1 MKARIIKPQNCLL
14 PRRDRAGHKGD
25 YGRLLLVAAVL
36 LAGVLMVGAYILGY
50 DPLSGALELLATP
63 FRAASSAVAGWT
75 QEQYDKSFRYEQAQA
90 EIDALRRRV
99 AELERDAIAGQE
111 AQRENERMRD
121 LLGLAEQRP
130 ELQYRDAA
138 VVRRASS
145 NWSSDL
151 TIDRGTSGGVEV
163 NDCVIDQYG
172 HLIGVITQADWNSS
186 VVTTILDPT
195 LELGGRVARTDESAI
210 LEGDFTLML
219 QGLTRLSFLS
229 EEAQL
234 VTGDQVTTSG
244 LGGVYPPGLVVGT
257 VRTLCVEE
265 DGISRYAQVEPAA
278 DIAGVQYV
286 YVIVD
291 YGK

>member
-1 MKARIIKPQNCLL
+1 MKQFFRNN
-14 PRRDRAGHKGD
+14 GG
-25 YGRLLLVAAVL
+25 LLLVAAVL
-36 LAGVLMVGAYILGY
+36 LAGVLTVGAYILGY

-90 EIDALRRRV
+90 EIDSLRRRV

-145 NWSSDL
+145 NWTSDL
-151 TIDRGTSGGVEV
+151 TINRGTSGGVEAG
-163 NDCVIDQYG
+163 DCVIDQYG
-172 HLIGVITQADWNSS
+172 HLIGVVTQADLNSS
-186 VVTTILDPT
+186 LVTTILDPT
-195 LELGGRVARTDESAI
+195 LELGGRIARTDEDAI
-210 LEGDFTLML
+210 LKGDFSLML
-219 QGLTRLSFLS
+219 EGLARLSYLP
-229 EEAQL
+229 EEARL
-234 VTGDQVTTSG
+234 VTGDQVITSG
-244 LGGVYPPGLVVGT
+244 LGGVYPPGLAVGT
-257 VRTLCVEE
+257 VRSLITEE
-265 DGISRYAQVEPAA
+265 DGLTRYAQVEPAA
-278 DIAGVQYV
+278 DIGGVQYV

-291 YGK
+291 YGT

>member
-1 MKARIIKPQNCLL
+1 MKQFFRNN
-14 PRRDRAGHKGD
+14 GG
-25 YGRLLLVAAVL
+25 LLLVAAVL

-145 NWSSDL
+145 NWTSDL
-151 TIDRGTSGGVEV
+151 TINRGTSGGVEAG
-163 NDCVIDQYG
+163 DCVIDQYG
-172 HLIGVITQADWNSS
+172 HLIGVVTQADLNSS
-186 VVTTILDPT
+186 LVTTILDPT
-195 LELGGRVARTDESAI
+195 LELGGRIARTDEDAI
-210 LEGDFTLML
+210 LKGDFSLML
-219 QGLTRLSFLS
+219 EGLARLSYLP
-229 EEAQL
+229 EEARL
-234 VTGDQVTTSG
+234 VTGDQVITSG
-244 LGGVYPPGLVVGT
+244 LGGVYPPGLAVGT
-257 VRTLCVEE
+257 VRSLITEE
-265 DGISRYAQVEPAA
+265 DGLTRYAQVEPAA
-278 DIAGVQYV
+278 DIGGVQYV

-291 YGK
+291 YGT

>member
-1 MKARIIKPQNCLL
+1 MKQFFRNN
-14 PRRDRAGHKGD
+14 GG
-25 YGRLLLVAAVL
+25 LLLVAAVL
-36 LAGVLMVGAYILGY
+36 LAGVLTVGAYILGY

-99 AELERDAIAGQE
+99 AELEQDAIAGQE

-145 NWSSDL
+145 NWTSDL
-151 TIDRGTSGGVEV
+151 TINRGTSGGVEAG
-163 NDCVIDQYG
+163 DCVIDQYG
-172 HLIGVITQADWNSS
+172 HLIGVVTQADLNSS
-186 VVTTILDPT
+186 LVTTILDPT
-195 LELGGRVARTDESAI
+195 LELGGRIARTDEDAI
-210 LEGDFTLML
+210 LKGDFSLML
-219 QGLTRLSFLS
+219 EGLARLSYLP
-229 EEAQL
+229 EEARL
-234 VTGDQVTTSG
+234 VTGDQVITSG
-244 LGGVYPPGLVVGT
+244 LGGVYPPGLAVGT
-257 VRTLCVEE
+257 VRSLITEE
-265 DGISRYAQVEPAA
+265 DGLTRYAQVEPAA
-278 DIAGVQYV
+278 DIDGVQYV

-291 YGK
+291 YGE

>member
-1 MKARIIKPQNCLL
+1 M
-14 PRRDRAGHKGD
+14 
-25 YGRLLLVAAVL
+25 
-36 LAGVLMVGAYILGY
+36 
-50 DPLSGALELLATP
+50 
-63 FRAASSAVAGWT
+63 
-75 QEQYDKSFRYEQAQA
+75 AQ
-90 EIDALRRRV
+90 LQK
-99 AELERDAIAGQE
+99 DAIAGQD
-111 AQRENERMRD
+111 AQRENQRMKD
-121 LLGLAEQRP
+121 LLGLHDERP

-291 YGK
+291 YEK

>member
-1 MKARIIKPQNCLL
+1 MKQFFRNN
-14 PRRDRAGHKGD
+14 GG
-25 YGRLLLVAAVL
+25 LLLVAAAL

-145 NWSSDL
+145 NWTSDL
-151 TIDRGTSGGVEV
+151 TINRGTSGGVEAG
-163 NDCVIDQYG
+163 DCVIDQYG
-172 HLIGVITQADWNSS
+172 HLIGVVTQADLNSS
-186 VVTTILDPT
+186 LVTTILDPT
-195 LELGGRVARTDESAI
+195 LELGGRIARTDEDAI
-210 LEGDFTLML
+210 LKGDFSLML
-219 QGLTRLSFLS
+219 EGLARLSYLP
-229 EEAQL
+229 EEARL
-234 VTGDQVTTSG
+234 VTGDQVITSG
-244 LGGVYPPGLVVGT
+244 LGGVYPPGLAVGT
-257 VRTLCVEE
+257 VRSLITEE
-265 DGISRYAQVEPAA
+265 DGLTRYAQVEPAA
-278 DIAGVQYV
+278 DIGGVQYV

-291 YGK
+291 YGE

>member
-1 MKARIIKPQNCLL
+1 MKQFFRNN
-14 PRRDRAGHKGD
+14 GG
-25 YGRLLLVAAVL
+25 LLLVAAVL

-90 EIDALRRRV
+90 EIDVLRRRV

-145 NWSSDL
+145 NWTSDL
-151 TIDRGTSGGVEV
+151 TINRGTSGGVEAG
-163 NDCVIDQYG
+163 DCVIDQYG
-172 HLIGVITQADWNSS
+172 HLIGVVTQADLNSS
-186 VVTTILDPT
+186 LVTTILDPT
-195 LELGGRVARTDESAI
+195 LELGGRIARTDEDAI
-210 LEGDFTLML
+210 LKGDFSLML
-219 QGLTRLSFLS
+219 EGLARLSYLP
-229 EEAQL
+229 EEARL
-234 VTGDQVTTSG
+234 VTGDQVITSG
-244 LGGVYPPGLVVGT
+244 LGGVYPPGLAVGT
-257 VRTLCVEE
+257 VRSLITEE
-265 DGISRYAQVEPAA
+265 DGLTRYAQVEPAA
-278 DIAGVQYV
+278 DIGGVQYV

-291 YGK
+291 YGE

>member
-1 MKARIIKPQNCLL
+1 MRRFFQNN
-14 PRRDRAGHKGD
+14 GG
-25 YGRLLLVAAVL
+25 LLLVAAAL
-36 LAGVLMVGAYILGY
+36 LAAVLALGSYILGF
-50 DPLSGALELLATP
+50 DPLAAALEALATP
-63 FRAASSAVAGWT
+63 FRAASAAVTNWA
-75 QEQYDKSFRYEQAQA
+75 QDQYDRAFRYEELAA
-90 EIDALRRRV
+90 ENEALRQQV
-99 AELERDAIAGQE
+99 AQLQKDAIAGQD
-111 AQRENERMRD
+111 AQRENQRMKD
-121 LLGLAEQRP
+121 LLGLHDERP

-278 DIAGVQYV
+278 DIAGAQYV

>member
-1 MKARIIKPQNCLL
+1 MKQFFRNN
-14 PRRDRAGHKGD
+14 GG
-25 YGRLLLVAAVL
+25 LLLVAAVL

-99 AELERDAIAGQE
+99 AELEQDAIAGQE

-138 VVRRASS
+138 VVHRASS
-145 NWSSDL
+145 NWTSDL
-151 TIDRGTSGGVEV
+151 TINRGTSGGVEAG
-163 NDCVIDQYG
+163 DCVIDQYG
-172 HLIGVITQADWNSS
+172 HLIGVVTQADLNSS
-186 VVTTILDPT
+186 LVTTILDPT
-195 LELGGRVARTDESAI
+195 LELGGRIARTDEDAI
-210 LEGDFTLML
+210 LKGDFSLML
-219 QGLTRLSFLS
+219 EGLARLSYLP
-229 EEAQL
+229 EEARL
-234 VTGDQVTTSG
+234 VTGDQVITSG
-244 LGGVYPPGLVVGT
+244 LGGVYPPGLAVGT
-257 VRTLCVEE
+257 VRSLITEE
-265 DGISRYAQVEPAA
+265 DGLTRYAQVEPAA
-278 DIAGVQYV
+278 DIGGVQYV

-291 YGK
+291 YGE

>member
-1 MKARIIKPQNCLL
+1 MKQFFRNN
-14 PRRDRAGHKGD
+14 GG
-25 YGRLLLVAAVL
+25 LLLVAAVL

-145 NWSSDL
+145 NWTSDL
-151 TIDRGTSGGVEV
+151 TINRGTSGGVEAG
-163 NDCVIDQYG
+163 DCVIDQYG
-172 HLIGVITQADWNSS
+172 HLVGVVTQADLNSS
-186 VVTTILDPT
+186 LVTTILDPT
-195 LELGGRVARTDESAI
+195 LELGGRIARTDEDAI
-210 LEGDFTLML
+210 LKGDFSLML
-219 QGLTRLSFLS
+219 EGLARLSYLP
-229 EEAQL
+229 EEARL
-234 VTGDQVTTSG
+234 VTGDQVITSG
-244 LGGVYPPGLVVGT
+244 LGGVYPPGLAVGT
-257 VRTLCVEE
+257 VRSLITEE
-265 DGISRYAQVEPAA
+265 DGLTRYAQVEPAA
-278 DIAGVQYV
+278 DIGGVQYV

-291 YGK
+291 YGE

>member
-1 MKARIIKPQNCLL
+1 MRRFFQNN
-14 PRRDRAGHKGD
+14 GG
-25 YGRLLLVAAVL
+25 LLLVAAAL
-36 LAGVLMVGAYILGY
+36 LAAVLALGSYILGF
-50 DPLSGALELLATP
+50 DPLAAALEALATP
-63 FRAASSAVAGWT
+63 FRAASAAVTNWA
-75 QEQYDKSFRYEQAQA
+75 QDQYDRAFRYEELAA
-90 EIDALRRRV
+90 ENEALRQQV
-99 AELERDAIAGQE
+99 AQLQKDAIAGQD
-111 AQRENERMRD
+111 AQRENQRMKD
-121 LLGLAEQRP
+121 LLGLHDERP

-244 LGGVYPPGLVVGT
+244 LGGVYPPGLGVGT

>member
-1 MKARIIKPQNCLL
+1 MKQFFRNN
-14 PRRDRAGHKGD
+14 GG
-25 YGRLLLVAAVL
+25 LLLVAAVL
-36 LAGVLMVGAYILGY
+36 LAGVLTVGAYILGY

-99 AELERDAIAGQE
+99 AELEQDAIAGQE

-145 NWSSDL
+145 NWTSDL
-151 TIDRGTSGGVEV
+151 TINRGTSGGVEAG
-163 NDCVIDQYG
+163 DCVIDQYG
-172 HLIGVITQADWNSS
+172 HLIGVVTQADLNSS
-186 VVTTILDPT
+186 LVTTILDPT
-195 LELGGRVARTDESAI
+195 LELGGRIARTDEDAI
-210 LEGDFTLML
+210 LKGDFSLML
-219 QGLTRLSFLS
+219 EGLARLSYLP
-229 EEAQL
+229 EEARL
-234 VTGDQVTTSG
+234 VTGDQVITSG
-244 LGGVYPPGLVVGT
+244 LGGVYPPGLAVGT
-257 VRTLCVEE
+257 VRSLITEE
-265 DGISRYAQVEPAA
+265 DGLTRYAQVEPAA

-291 YGK
+291 YGE

>member
-1 MKARIIKPQNCLL
+1 MKDFFRNNGGLL
-14 PRRDRAGHKGD
+14 A
-25 YGRLLLVAAVL
+25 VAAVL
-36 LAGVLMVGAYILGY
+36 FAAVLALGASILGY
-50 DPLSGALELLATP
+50 DPVTGVFELLATP
-63 FRAASSAVAGWT
+63 FRAASGAVTAWT
-75 QEQYDKSFRYEQAQA
+75 QEQYDRTFRFQELEA
-90 EIDALRRRV
+90 ENDALRQRV
-99 AELERDAIAGQE
+99 AELERDAIAGQD
-111 AQRENERMRD
+111 AQRENERMKD
-121 LLGLAEQRP
+121 LLGLAEERP
-130 ELQYRDAA
+130 ELRYRDAA

-145 NWSSDL
+145 NWTADL
-151 TIDRGTSGGVEV
+151 TIDRGTTSGVAV

-172 HLIGVITQADWNSS
+172 YLVGVVTEADLNSS

-195 LELGGRVARTDESAI
+195 LKLGGRVARTDEAAI

-219 QGLTRLSFLS
+219 EGLLRLAFVS
-229 EEAQL
+229 EDTKL

-244 LGGVYPPGLVVGT
+244 LGGVYPPGLIVGS
-257 VRTLCVEE
+257 VRTLYVEE